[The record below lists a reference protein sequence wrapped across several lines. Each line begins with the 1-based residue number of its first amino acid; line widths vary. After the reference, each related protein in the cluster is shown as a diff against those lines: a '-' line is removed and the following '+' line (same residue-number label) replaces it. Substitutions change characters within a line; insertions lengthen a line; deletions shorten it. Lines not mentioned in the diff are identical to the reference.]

1 MVSMA
6 DLPHFPQNQST
17 LFNDNTLRKYQREV
31 SKKKTE
37 EDVKFLAQ
45 LRKLLLVTLVN

>member
-6 DLPHFPQNQST
+6 DLPYFPQNQST
-17 LFNDNTLRKYQREV
+17 LFNDNGLRKYRWEV

-45 LRKLLLVTLVN
+45 LRKLVLVTLVN